1 MKLVAGFLLLVT
13 NSLNTDF
20 MQRLSR
26 DQRKKQNS
34 SWSRRKILLALLAG
48 VLVYAGIDLFWR
60 FNRDLRQFDPVATG
74 KLETDMW
81 RSYYDR
87 RPLKLFFELTEMLR
101 TQYQFPRLRSYLGA
115 YYATKA
121 AFVFKDG
128 KQRADYEKA
137 LPALESYF
145 TTIHRTGD
153 INFNIKSAAKLELE
167 WWIVHRQRERYGKAA
182 LDTACANAAA
192 AIYLVSPDSTFEHGR
207 LRAEAMVIRD
217 VQAAAGGVSEE
228 EWAQIDILL
237 QACYNSLS
245 RAIR

>member
-1 MKLVAGFLLLVT
+1 
-13 NSLNTDF
+13 
-20 MQRLSR
+20 MQKKF
-26 DQRKKQNS
+26 RKT
-34 SWSRRKILLALLAG
+34 SWRIFFGAFSIF
-48 VLVYAGIDLFWR
+48 VIYAAFDVFWR

-101 TQYQFPRLRSYLGA
+101 TQYQFPWLRSYLGA

-145 TTIHRTGD
+145 TAIHRTGD
-153 INFNIKSAAKLELE
+153 IDFDIKNAAKLELE

-182 LDTACANAAA
+182 LDSACANAAA
-192 AIYLVSPDSTFEHGR
+192 AIYLVSPDSTLEHGR
-207 LRAEAMVIRD
+207 LRADAMVIRD
-217 VQAAAGGVSEE
+217 VRAAAGRVSEE
-228 EWAQIDILL
+228 EWAQIDELL
-237 QACYNSLS
+237 RECYQSL
-245 RAIR
+245 RRVIQQ

>member
-1 MKLVAGFLLLVT
+1 
-13 NSLNTDF
+13 

-26 DQRKKQNS
+26 AQREKQNS
-34 SWSRRKILLALLAG
+34 KWSRREILLALVALFF
-48 VLVYAGIDLFWR
+48 VYAAFDIFWR

-101 TQYQFPRLRSYLGA
+101 TQYQFPWLRSYLGA
-115 YYATKA
+115 YYATQA

-128 KQRADYEKA
+128 KRRADYEKA

-145 TTIHRTGD
+145 TAIHRTGD
-153 INFNIKSAAKLELE
+153 INFNIKNTAKLELE
-167 WWIVHRQRERYGKAA
+167 WWIVHRQRESYGKAA

-217 VQAAAGGVSEE
+217 VRAAAGGVSEE
-228 EWAQIDILL
+228 EWAQIDVLL
-237 QACYNSLS
+237 QACYHSLS
-245 RAIR
+245 RVIK